1 MNVINNLSNIEIL
14 LLVINLVLIISF
26 IISVSTLTKKNNKLR
41 KIIDNLNNE
50 KKINIVKT
58 SDIDFNKIKLQRTGI
73 KEVLQKETVD
83 NTPNLNNTFYSKN
96 ILNEMGTKN
105 QTSPLSIGKG
115 NDVVSFGET
124 QKLSPIDI
132 AEIEKYNNKE
142 LQKEIENESKNITP
156 LDDLMIRETL
166 DDGSKEV
173 TTPIEFTSF
182 ESSQEEDAI
191 ISYDEL
197 IKNTHLAET
206 REQRYNVS
214 VEDDNEFLKELKT
227 FRNNM

>member
-1 MNVINNLSNIEIL
+1 MEVINKLSNIELVL
-14 LLVINLVLIISF
+14 LIINLILIISF
-26 IISVSTLTKKNNKLR
+26 IISITTLTSKNKKLR
-41 KIIDNLNNE
+41 KIINKLNHE
-50 KKINIVKT
+50 EKINIIKT
-58 SDIDFNKIKLQRTGI
+58 SDIDFNKIKLEKSNI

-83 NTPNLNNTFYSKN
+83 NTPDLNNTFYSKN

-105 QTSPLSIGKG
+105 QTSPLSLGKG
-115 NDVVSFGET
+115 SDVIPLGET

-132 AEIEKYNNKE
+132 EKIETYNNKE
-142 LQKEIENESKNITP
+142 LNKELKKENITP
-156 LDDLMIRETL
+156 LDDLMVREAIGT
-166 DDGSKEV
+166 DNEDS
-173 TTPIEFTSF
+173 PIEFTSF

-206 REQRYNVS
+206 REKRYNVG

>member
-1 MNVINNLSNIEIL
+1 MEVINKLSNIELVL
-14 LLVINLVLIISF
+14 LIINLILIISF
-26 IISVSTLTKKNNKLR
+26 IISITTLTSKNKKLR
-41 KIIDNLNNE
+41 KIINKLNHE
-50 KKINIVKT
+50 EKINIIKT
-58 SDIDFNKIKLQRTGI
+58 SDIDFNKIKLEKSNI

-83 NTPNLNNTFYSKN
+83 NTPDLNNTFYSKN

-105 QTSPLSIGKG
+105 QTSPLSLGKG
-115 NDVVSFGET
+115 SDVIPLGET

-132 AEIEKYNNKE
+132 EKIETYNNKE
-142 LQKEIENESKNITP
+142 LNKELKKENITP
-156 LDDLMIRETL
+156 LDDLMVREAIGT
-166 DDGSKEV
+166 DNEDS
-173 TTPIEFTSF
+173 PIEFTSF

-206 REQRYNVS
+206 REKRYNVD

>member
-1 MNVINNLSNIEIL
+1 
-14 LLVINLVLIISF
+14 
-26 IISVSTLTKKNNKLR
+26 
-41 KIIDNLNNE
+41 
-50 KKINIVKT
+50 
-58 SDIDFNKIKLQRTGI
+58 
-73 KEVLQKETVD
+73 
-83 NTPNLNNTFYSKN
+83 
-96 ILNEMGTKN
+96 
-105 QTSPLSIGKG
+105 
-115 NDVVSFGET
+115 
-124 QKLSPIDI
+124 
-132 AEIEKYNNKE
+132 
-142 LQKEIENESKNITP
+142 
-156 LDDLMIRETL
+156 MIRETL
-166 DDGSKEV
+166 EDGSKES